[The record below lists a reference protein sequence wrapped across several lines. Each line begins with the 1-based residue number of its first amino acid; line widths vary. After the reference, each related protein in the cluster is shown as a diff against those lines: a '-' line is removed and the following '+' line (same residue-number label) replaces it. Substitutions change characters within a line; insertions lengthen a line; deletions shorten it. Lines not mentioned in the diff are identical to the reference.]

1 MTAQDIV
8 DRLLEAEPLDSLE
21 AVPDY
26 DEWFTKSLHPGTPEH
41 RDYRLLHNKPRDAK
55 EARALGVDW
64 FIKDGRRYHVSL
76 AEPPP
81 GGYPR
86 KSHTMATN
94 RNLRRKSFG
103 YRDVYSTRER
113 NWPMPSRKAYYKS
126 QDRALAQ
133 RRADAENM
141 VNAFIGSG
149 I

>member
-8 DRLLEAEPLDSLE
+8 NRLLEAEPLDSLE
-21 AVPDY
+21 AVPEY
-26 DEWFTKSLHPGTPEH
+26 GEWFSKALQPGTPEH
-41 RDYRLLHNKPRDAK
+41 RDYRLRRDKPRSPE

-76 AEPPP
+76 AEPTP

-86 KSHTMATN
+86 NSSTMATN

-113 NWPMPSRKAYYKS
+113 NWPMPSRKAYYKA